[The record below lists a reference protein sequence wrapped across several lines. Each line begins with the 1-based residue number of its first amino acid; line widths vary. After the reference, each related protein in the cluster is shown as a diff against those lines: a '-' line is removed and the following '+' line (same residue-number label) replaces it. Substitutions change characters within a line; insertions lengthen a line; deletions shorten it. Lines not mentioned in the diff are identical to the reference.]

1 MSQPQPSHSNQLFPQ
16 TQWSVICAGATDED
30 EAAAEALETVC
41 QRYWLPARIF
51 VQSLGCSLADAE
63 DITQNFFAKLSEPGR
78 LAQLSPEKGR
88 LRRYLKKALRNFYV
102 AEWRKRSAIRR
113 GSGEID
119 LSFDESDEAVGS
131 PDDDAVYDAAWAS
144 LILNRVLSD
153 LAESYRSR
161 GKENVFDSLRPGL
174 PGGEGVKPYAEIAVQ
189 VGMKESQIK
198 LEAHRLRRRF
208 AEKLKSEVAD
218 TLIDPNDLD
227 DELRHLF
234 RALATTH
241 EGGI

>member
-1 MSQPQPSHSNQLFPQ
+1 MSQSRSSHSNQLFPQ
-16 TQWSVICAGATDED
+16 TQWSVICEGSIEGSKTATD
-30 EAAAEALETVC
+30 ALESIC
-41 QRYWLPARIF
+41 QRYWLPARIY
-51 VQSLGCSLADAE
+51 VESLGCSLVDAE
-63 DITQNFFAKLSEPGR
+63 DITQNFFVKLAQPGQI
-78 LAQLSPEKGR
+78 AQLSPEKGR
-88 LRRYLKKALRNFYV
+88 LRGYLKKALRNYYI

-131 PDDDAVYDAAWAS
+131 SDNDAVYDAAWAG
-144 LILNRVLSD
+144 LILNRVLND
-153 LAESYRSR
+153 LAESYSAR
-161 GKENVFDSLRPGL
+161 GKKTIFELLRPGL
-174 PGGEGVKPYAEIAVQ
+174 PGGEGVKPYAEISVQ
-189 VGMKESQIK
+189 VSVKESQIK

-208 AEKLKSEVAD
+208 SDRLKSEVAD
-218 TLIDPNDLD
+218 TLVDPDDLE